1 MEKMEKK
8 LVSKELRDEALAYIM
23 RKRLELKDDCIDDA
37 VVALEAGCSYSCVND
52 VIHQIASTNM
62 GQVIGM
68 YNLGWN
74 LGIISD
80 DDIASLC
87 ETACNMF
94 DEVLIMHS
102 AIKRLKGKKENGNKA

>member
-1 MEKMEKK
+1 MEKMKK
-8 LVSKELRDEALAYIM
+8 NLVSKELRNEALAYIV
-23 RKRLELKDDCIDDA
+23 RKRAELKDDCINDA

-68 YNLGWN
+68 YNLVWN
-74 LGIISD
+74 LGIIYD
-80 DDIASLC
+80 DEIERLC
-87 ETACNMF
+87 QTACNMF

-102 AIKRLKGKKENGNKA
+102 AIQRLKGKKENGYKA